1 MQDVDEEFVGIDG
14 NVYVGVHGVAVAPT
28 GAEDAPGGTW
38 TDLGLTTDTGV
49 TRSEPVTSTKRYG
62 WQNKTQLRTLTTEA
76 AVRFDTVLVQT
87 NPDTVELFHGIEV
100 DVDGSVI
107 TNPGTWPTIAFLLDV
122 IDGDNVI
129 REYAPNA
136 RVVEI
141 GDQVAVS
148 GDTFGWPVTIEAT
161 YDATLGGY
169 TQRWFSELVAS

>member
-14 NVYVGVHGVAVAPT
+14 NVYVGVFGVAVAPT
-28 GAEDAPGGTW
+28 DADGTPDASW

-49 TRSEPVTSTKRYG
+49 TRSEPTTANKRYA
-62 WQNKTQLRTLTTEA
+62 WQNKTRLRTLVTEA
-76 AVRFDTVLVQT
+76 AVRFQTTLVQT

-100 DVDGSVI
+100 DVDGSVV
-107 TNPGTWPTIAFLLDV
+107 TNPGVWPTVAFLIDV
-122 IDGDNVI
+122 IDGENVI

-136 RVVEI
+136 QVVEI

-169 TQRWFSELVAS
+169 TQRWFSELAGS